1 MKTKYPS
8 YNLRSG
14 NFNSYENAHS
24 LQLGLHDVFYFP
36 CYKSGLSQTGE
47 THQTCIQMV
56 TTA

>member
-24 LQLGLHDVFYFP
+24 LRGLYDVFYFP
-36 CYKSGLSQTGE
+36 CYKSGINQRGE